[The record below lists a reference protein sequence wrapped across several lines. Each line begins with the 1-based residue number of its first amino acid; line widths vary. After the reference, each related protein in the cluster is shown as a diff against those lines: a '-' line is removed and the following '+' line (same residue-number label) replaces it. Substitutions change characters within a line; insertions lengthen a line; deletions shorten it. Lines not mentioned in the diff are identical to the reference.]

1 MNLRA
6 AHPCAQFGRRTMD
19 MSQHQ
24 ERKEQNSPAGR
35 APSEQA
41 PGSRSGEGAASAM
54 EQLISQDRRRQQEGR
69 IPPDG
74 ER

>member
-1 MNLRA
+1 ME
-6 AHPCAQFGRRTMD
+6 

-24 ERKEQNSPAGR
+24 ERKEQTSPAGR
-35 APSEQA
+35 APVEQA
-41 PGSRSGEGAASAM
+41 PGRRCGEGAASAM
-54 EQLISQDRRRQQEGR
+54 EQLITQDRRRQQEAS

>member
-1 MNLRA
+1 ME
-6 AHPCAQFGRRTMD
+6 

-24 ERKEQNSPAGR
+24 ERQEQPPAGR
-35 APSEQA
+35 APAEQA
-41 PGSRSGEGAASAM
+41 PGHRSGEGAASAM
-54 EQLISQDRRRQQEGR
+54 EQLITQDRQRQQEGR

>member
-1 MNLRA
+1 ME
-6 AHPCAQFGRRTMD
+6 

-24 ERKEQNSPAGR
+24 ERNEQTSSAGPTPA
-35 APSEQA
+35 EQA
-41 PGSRSGEGAASAM
+41 PGHRSGEGAASAM
-54 EQLISQDRRRQQEGR
+54 EQLISQDRQRQQEGR

>member
-1 MNLRA
+1 ME
-6 AHPCAQFGRRTMD
+6 

-24 ERKEQNSPAGR
+24 ERKEHDSPAGR
-35 APSEQA
+35 APAEQA
-41 PGSRSGEGAASAM
+41 PGHRSGEGAASAM
-54 EQLISQDRRRQQEGR
+54 EQLISQDRQRQQEGR

>member
-1 MNLRA
+1 ME
-6 AHPCAQFGRRTMD
+6 

-24 ERKEQNSPAGR
+24 ERKEQTSPAGP
-35 APSEQA
+35 APADQA
-41 PGSRSGEGAASAM
+41 PGRRSGEGAASAM
-54 EQLISQDRRRQQEGR
+54 EQLISQDRQRQQEGR

>member
-1 MNLRA
+1 
-6 AHPCAQFGRRTMD
+6 

-24 ERKEQNSPAGR
+24 ERKEQNSTAGR

-54 EQLISQDRRRQQEGR
+54 EQLISQDRQRQQEGR
-69 IPPDG
+69 MPPDG
-74 ER
+74 EH